1 MNRQTLQQTGQIQNI
16 IREYFKNMYS
26 TKLKNSKEIDEF
38 LESTK
43 PPKLNH
49 EINNLNRPI
58 TNDEIE
64 VETKSFN

>member
-1 MNRQTLQQTGQIQNI
+1 
-16 IREYFKNMYS
+16 MYS

-64 VETKSFN
+64 VEAKSFN

>member
-1 MNRQTLQQTGQIQNI
+1 
-16 IREYFKNMYS
+16 MYS
-26 TKLKNSKEIDEF
+26 DKLKISKEMDEF

-58 TNDEIE
+58 SNEIE
-64 VETKSFN
+64 IEAKFFN